1 MNMEKFIHMQIL
13 NKRTSV
19 LIITVVL
26 MLMCGCTTQNGDI
39 VYKQE
44 SGDYVYNFDS
54 RQYQKSA
61 DSRAAFTKDGMI
73 MLVNSMLYYYD
84 MSDNQ
89 AIPLCSDMTCA
100 HNSIKCKAY
109 AYDNHNYDP
118 YNLNGVDVKCLGNMV
133 WYENDHIYMVER
145 KTSGDYLLE
154 YDTHYNNEKEVKCL
168 TGTGEVLGMPSA
180 DTENTAYVYEGY
192 LYFFS
197 VKPTK
202 AVDLVSQDYCTTV
215 YCNRTALDGSSDVEV
230 LGEFMYPIDYY
241 IMGNGSYGKICAGE
255 NSVFFVA
262 GSIKRYQSDKNPV
275 QYRIYR
281 YDIDSKSFNKIVD
294 AQKESTDGVLG
305 DNTGNVQGIVNNEI
319 ITADNNDSLYIVTD
333 KCRIVQIALDG
344 QVKEIYYNPD
354 TESIT
359 SLYCFKD
366 ELFFYEAVNGG
377 GNIKVV
383 NIFGDVLGTYSM
395 KAESVKKGSLSD
407 VYIYGIDSDS
417 IYVRMDNNTVSDM
430 INTEME
436 GKVLKGNNNTDLDI
450 RTYSVYKLKRDDI
463 RNNIRNPMMIYH
475 YEK

>member
-1 MNMEKFIHMQIL
+1 MGKCIHMRELSNRLIL
-13 NKRTSV
+13 
-19 LIITVVL
+19 LIALLCVFFT
-26 MLMCGCTTQNGDI
+26 GCTTAADI
-39 VYKQE
+39 DTDDEKSEKKYA
-44 SGDYVYNFDS
+44 YVYDELIAQSTVSS
-54 RQYQKSA
+54 RSA
-61 DSRAAFTKDGMI
+61 FGDDGYYFLANGI
-73 MLVNSMLYYYD
+73 LYYYD